1 MKPLVL
7 LFLLTV
13 SGISNAMCFADAA
26 NRYGIPEDLLRAIAR
41 VESSNNPA
49 ATNLSHIERTKTYDI
64 GVMQVNSSWL
74 PRLGTMGITEAMLRE
89 PCQNVMVGAWILSH
103 HLRESGADWNGVG
116 SYNASCRTLS
126 KQQCE
131 NARYTYAW
139 KVYRALMRQ
148 RNLVPQGMPPSA
160 TTRVASAAPVRS
172 TGRLIRTVEVSGPSQ
187 GEARQ
192 EGVQQVRFARTAA
205 IEADDLNDGL
215 ETD

>member
-1 MKPLVL
+1 MKHFVL
-7 LFLLTV
+7 LFLLAV
-13 SGISNAMCFADAA
+13 SGISNAMCFAEAG

-49 ATNLSHIERTKTYDI
+49 ATNLSHIERTKSYDI

-74 PRLGTMGITEAMLRE
+74 PRLAAMGITEPMLRE

-103 HLRESGADWNGVG
+103 HLREAGADWNGVG

-139 KVYRALMRQ
+139 KVYRALMKQ
-148 RNLVPQGMPPSA
+148 RNLVPEGASPAA
-160 TTRVASAAPVRS
+160 TTRVASAAPLRP
-172 TGRLIRTVEVSGPSQ
+172 TGRFIRTVEVSAPSQ
-187 GEARQ
+187 NEARQ
-192 EGVQQVRFARTAA
+192 DGVQQARIARTAV
-205 IEADDLNDGL
+205 IEADDLNDRL